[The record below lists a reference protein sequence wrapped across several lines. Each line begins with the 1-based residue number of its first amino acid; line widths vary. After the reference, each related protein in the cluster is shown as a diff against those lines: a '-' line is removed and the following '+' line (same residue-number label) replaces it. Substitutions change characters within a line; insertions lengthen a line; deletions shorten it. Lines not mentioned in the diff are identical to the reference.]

1 MPNRTPTALLTPRSA
16 LGGEVGGRPLRLIA
30 EPPLGR
36 EQLLPGQQAP
46 GAAPLLRHPPPPR
59 HLAGQLLQPH
69 PLQRLHARDG
79 QLLFKKKNQLPTT
92 LPIASMLSSWHYQLK

>member
-1 MPNRTPTALLTPRSA
+1 MPNLTPTALTPRSA
-16 LGGEVGGRPLRLIA
+16 LGGEVGGRPRNLIA

-46 GAAPLLRHPPPPR
+46 AATPLLRHPPPPR

-69 PLQRLHARDG
+69 PLQRLHAQRWVIAI
-79 QLLFKKKNQLPTT
+79 LKKNQFPTT
-92 LPIASMLSSWHYQLK
+92 LPITSILSSWHYQLK